1 MATRLIEP
9 LNIDALDANG
19 VRNWIERLGSA
30 IEISLFTN
38 GDQLPTEEGPRAAMI
53 GQLKKN
59 YLLSSVGQMG
69 YKYLRSYC
77 APTEPADKTYEQ
89 LIELLKQHLAPAPKH
104 ISEQYKFSL
113 LKQDSGESL
122 SSFMSRVKEA
132 ATTCAFEG
140 LYDRMVR
147 DRFICGLWDS
157 KIRTSL
163 LSGED
168 DMTSNQAFEKAVI
181 KEKATQSSNQMT
193 GKQPVHSVKHSRGS
207 EKPNNERGK
216 FVQNKVKSQSGT
228 LVCSKCTLRGHTQD
242 KCTIRC
248 RKCKLIG
255 HIAKNCVKG
264 SKRNV
269 RHTDVQDG
277 VHFVPGEEDQ
287 NSSPLGNSNHVSK
300 EDTYGIYK
308 VEEVQSECVIFPSYQ
323 ESVST
328 EMEACKLLEN
338 HIPVQNSKIETCDKN
353 KLKNDSSVGFQIDY
367 NSIFDL
373 KSVNSAKKPIIKL
386 IVNGQYV

>member
-19 VRNWIERLGSA
+19 VRNWIDRLGSA
-30 IEISLFTN
+30 IEILLFTN
-38 GDQLPTEEGPRAAMI
+38 GYQLPTGEGARAVMI

-89 LIELLKQHLAPAPKH
+89 LIELLKQHLAPAPKP

-168 DMTSNQAFEKAVI
+168 DMTSNTAFEKAVI

-193 GKQPVHSVKHSRGS
+193 GKQPVHFVKHSRGS
-207 EKPNNERGK
+207 EKPNHEHGK
-216 FVQNKVKSQSGT
+216 FVQNKGKSSQSGT
-228 LVCSKCTLRGHTQD
+228 VVCSKCTIRGHTQD
-242 KCTIRC
+242 KCTVRC

-269 RHTDVQDG
+269 RQTDVQDG
-277 VHFVPGEEDQ
+277 VHLVMAEEDQ
-287 NSSPLGNSNHVSK
+287 NLSPMGNSSYDS
-300 EDTYGIYK
+300 EEETYGIYK
-308 VEEVQSECVIFPSYQ
+308 VEEVQSERVIFPSYQ

-328 EMEACKLLEN
+328 EMEARKLLEN
-338 HIPVQNSKIETCDKN
+338 HISVQNSKIETYDNN
-353 KLKNDSSVGFQIDY
+353 KLKSESSVG
-367 NSIFDL
+367 
-373 KSVNSAKKPIIKL
+373 
-386 IVNGQYV
+386 